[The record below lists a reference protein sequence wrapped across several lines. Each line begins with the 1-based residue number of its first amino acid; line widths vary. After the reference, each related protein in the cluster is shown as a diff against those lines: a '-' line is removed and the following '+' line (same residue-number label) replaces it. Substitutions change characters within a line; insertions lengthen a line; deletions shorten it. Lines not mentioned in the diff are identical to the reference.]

1 MNLLRNIALLFA
13 QLCCVF
19 AFGQVSNSET
29 NQGLNTASRVLLER
43 VEGLIDSRDFDEAK
57 SLIIDSRTLINDDYG
72 DRLLDLYFIE
82 LELES
87 SSGENPTSPFVQFKD
102 EELSQDAFIY
112 LEYLKGRRAFLKK
125 EFSKAD
131 SVFTSTFSITKK
143 LGDTHRL
150 FLKSELYTAQLNF
163 FEKNYTVTT
172 AVLNDLIPRLEEKGL
187 EYEQTQ
193 AYLTLGEI
201 AHSKNNYEEANIY
214 YSLAQILIKENQ
226 FPLLEIK
233 LYKLFAQ
240 HYRDLQDYQ
249 NSLVYLEKHVQ
260 TIEDNGFIGG
270 ENAKQLSSLN
280 GEIESLKGIIAQ
292 KDKELE
298 NKENYYIIL
307 CMFIT
312 LLTITSLALFRR
324 NILKAKRNS
333 RLAHEKSALI
343 NERNK
348 AQDAA
353 QIKADFLSTITHELR
368 TPMYA
373 VTGLTH
379 LLLSSSPRDD
389 QQEHLETL
397 KSSGEY
403 LLSLIDN
410 ILDFNK
416 LEANKVELE
425 EIKFDLRKRIADIVK
440 TLDKQVKDKN
450 NKIVIIH
457 DEAIASSLVGD
468 PVKISQIL
476 INLLGNS
483 IKFTSNGTITI
494 KTKLIKK
501 SKEKS
506 KILFEVQDTGKGI
519 SKDRQEQIFENF
531 TQENIE
537 TAREHGGT
545 GLGLAIV
552 KKLVTLMGSEI
563 KLESEVG
570 KGSVFSFA
578 IDFNNPDS
586 NSFVDQIDSNNTKAP
601 TPTPIAVYGSH
612 DEVPTPAKTAPILKT
627 ETPEFEI
634 LKGKKVL
641 IVEDN
646 KINQMI
652 TKKIL
657 EQKEFICDVANN
669 GEEAVAMARANEYD
683 LILMDIHMPVMDGKR
698 ATVEIRKFNSKT
710 PLLALTAVTLENAQD
725 ELIEIGFDDI
735 IPKPFKMDE
744 FFGKIQRAF
753 SNIQII

>member
-1 MNLLRNIALLFA
+1 M
-13 QLCCVF
+13 
-19 AFGQVSNSET
+19 
-29 NQGLNTASRVLLER
+29 NTASRVLLER

>member
-1 MNLLRNIALLFA
+1 M
-13 QLCCVF
+13 F

-87 SSGENPTSPFVQFKD
+87 SSGENPTLPFVQFKD

-131 SVFTSTFSITKK
+131 SLFTSTFSITKK

-586 NSFVDQIDSNNTKAP
+586 NSFVDQLDSNNTKAP

>member
-1 MNLLRNIALLFA
+1 M
-13 QLCCVF
+13 F

-131 SVFTSTFSITKK
+131 SLFTSTFSITKK
-143 LGDTHRL
+143 LDDTHRL

-226 FPLLEIK
+226 FPFLEIK

-586 NSFVDQIDSNNTKAP
+586 NSFVDQLDSNNTKAP

>member
-1 MNLLRNIALLFA
+1 M
-13 QLCCVF
+13 F

-102 EELSQDAFIY
+102 EELSQNAFIY

-280 GEIESLKGIIAQ
+280 SEIESLKGIITQ

-586 NSFVDQIDSNNTKAP
+586 NSFVDQLDSNNTKAP

>member
-131 SVFTSTFSITKK
+131 SLFTSTFSITKK
-143 LGDTHRL
+143 LDDTHRL

-226 FPLLEIK
+226 FPFLEIK

-586 NSFVDQIDSNNTKAP
+586 NSFVDQLDSNNTKAP

>member
-1 MNLLRNIALLFA
+1 MFT
-13 QLCCVF
+13 
-19 AFGQVSNSET
+19 FGQVSNSET

-131 SVFTSTFSITKK
+131 SLFTSTFSITKK

-270 ENAKQLSSLN
+270 ENAKKLSSLN

-578 IDFNNPDS
+578 VDFNNPDS
-586 NSFVDQIDSNNTKAP
+586 NSFVDQLDSNNTKAP

>member
-1 MNLLRNIALLFA
+1 M
-13 QLCCVF
+13 F

-131 SVFTSTFSITKK
+131 SLFTSTFSITKK

-483 IKFTSNGTITI
+483 IKLSASVT
-494 KTKLIKK
+494 
-501 SKEKS
+501 
-506 KILFEVQDTGKGI
+506 
-519 SKDRQEQIFENF
+519 
-531 TQENIE
+531 
-537 TAREHGGT
+537 TAASARR
-545 GLGLAIV
+545 A
-552 KKLVTLMGSEI
+552 
-563 KLESEVG
+563 
-570 KGSVFSFA
+570 
-578 IDFNNPDS
+578 
-586 NSFVDQIDSNNTKAP
+586 AP
-601 TPTPIAVYGSH
+601 IP
-612 DEVPTPAKTAPILKT
+612 TAPIWCR
-627 ETPEFEI
+627 
-634 LKGKKVL
+634 
-641 IVEDN
+641 
-646 KINQMI
+646 I
-652 TKKIL
+652 TTRN
-657 EQKEFICDVANN
+657 ASSPPS
-669 GEEAVAMARANEYD
+669 MSSWTSPTRAS
-683 LILMDIHMPVMDGKR
+683 PAG
-698 ATVEIRKFNSKT
+698 A
-710 PLLALTAVTLENAQD
+710 
-725 ELIEIGFDDI
+725 
-735 IPKPFKMDE
+735 
-744 FFGKIQRAF
+744 
-753 SNIQII
+753 

>member
-1 MNLLRNIALLFA
+1 M
-13 QLCCVF
+13 F

-131 SVFTSTFSITKK
+131 SLFTSTFSITKK

-280 GEIESLKGIIAQ
+280 SEIESLKGIITQ
-292 KDKELE
+292 KDRELE

-578 IDFNNPDS
+578 VDFNNPDS
-586 NSFVDQIDSNNTKAP
+586 NSFVDQLDSNNTKAP

>member
-1 MNLLRNIALLFA
+1 M
-13 QLCCVF
+13 F

-112 LEYLKGRRAFLKK
+112 LEYLKGRKAFLKK

-280 GEIESLKGIIAQ
+280 SEIESLKGIITQ

-586 NSFVDQIDSNNTKAP
+586 NSFVDQLDSNNTKAP

>member
-1 MNLLRNIALLFA
+1 M
-13 QLCCVF
+13 F

>member
-1 MNLLRNIALLFA
+1 M
-13 QLCCVF
+13 F

-131 SVFTSTFSITKK
+131 SLFTSTFSITKK

-280 GEIESLKGIIAQ
+280 SEIESLKGIITQ

-586 NSFVDQIDSNNTKAP
+586 NSFVDQLDSNNTKAP

>member
-1 MNLLRNIALLFA
+1 M
-13 QLCCVF
+13 F

-131 SVFTSTFSITKK
+131 SLFTSTFSITKK

-578 IDFNNPDS
+578 VDFNNPDS
-586 NSFVDQIDSNNTKAP
+586 NSFVDQLDSNNTKAP